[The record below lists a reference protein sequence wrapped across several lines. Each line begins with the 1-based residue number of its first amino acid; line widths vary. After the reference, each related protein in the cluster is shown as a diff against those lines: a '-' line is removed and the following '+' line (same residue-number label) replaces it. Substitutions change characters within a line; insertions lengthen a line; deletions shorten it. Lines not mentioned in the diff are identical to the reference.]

1 MRQADLYTGSG
12 KLRDAIK
19 SLRSAW
25 RSVDPHWRDVVRD
38 DFEKNFF
45 EPMDLRT
52 LSIIEAVGHLAEVM
66 GRAEHECR

>member
-1 MRQADLYTGSG
+1 MRQADLYTGGG

-19 SLRSAW
+19 SLRAAW
-25 RSVDPHWRDVVRD
+25 VNVDPYWRDVVRD
-38 DFEKNFF
+38 EFEKNYL
-45 EPMDLRT
+45 EPMDLQT

>member
-1 MRQADLYTGSG
+1 MRHADLYTGGG

-25 RSVDPHWRDVVRD
+25 LGVDPYWRDVVRD
-38 DFEKNFF
+38 DFEKNYF
-45 EPMDLRT
+45 EPMELRT

-66 GRAEHECR
+66 GRAEHECS